1 MDCVEIGLRLPRGRL
16 HCATWLLAQEPDV
29 AADALELAAGA
40 YGAVKRELAGRG
52 PWGAGRAGCEDAV
65 LQAHRALELG
75 RLDEA
80 AGGCY
85 VWSYAPPERAEMRCL
100 VQMTGSGRVE
110 EAKEAARQHRLRLEA
125 GAAEGKLSCGLFVS
139 LGCHVPNLRCV
150 ELGEAGGAPLLHL
163 SRGAQDE
170 VPAAALAALALRVAA
185 QLPPRLARREERAAA
200 AELAELVRR
209 QLRHLELLDAQLATA
224 GQLQRGLLEL
234 RAGVLRDVLA
244 LQAAPAPEPG
254 EAAGAADRW
263 GTEAGER
270 FLAAF
275 RAGKRG
281 KRYPTAAELELEGAA
296 AAFAEQHPDA
306 FEAAK
311 ERLQREH
318 RAQTR
323 GKRKAASA
331 EEGDGQ
337 E

>member
-1 MDCVEIGLRLPRGRL
+1 MRQGPAE
-16 HCATWLLAQEPDV
+16 DV
-29 AADALELAAGA
+29 A
-40 YGAVKRELAGRG
+40 
-52 PWGAGRAGCEDAV
+52 
-65 LQAHRALELG
+65 LQAHRALEMG
-75 RLDEA
+75 RLDETA
-80 AGGCY
+80 ESGSY
-85 VWSYAPPERAEMRCL
+85 VWTYAPTDCAEMRCL
-100 VQMTGSGRVE
+100 VQMTATAHVD
-110 EAKEAARQHRLRLEA
+110 EAKETARQHRQRLEA
-125 GAAEGKLSCGLFVS
+125 GAAEGKLTCGLFVS

-150 ELGEAGGAPLLHL
+150 ELSEAAGGVPLLHL
-163 SRGAQDE
+163 SRGARDE
-170 VPAAALAALALRVAA
+170 VSAAALAALALRVAA
-185 QLPPRLARREERAAA
+185 QLPPRLARREERVAA

-209 QLRHLELLDAQLATA
+209 QLQHLELLDAQLASA

-244 LQAAPAPEPG
+244 LQAATAPEPA
-254 EAAGAADRW
+254 EAPGAAVDRW
-263 GTEAGER
+263 STEAGER
-270 FLAAF
+270 FLEAF

-296 AAFAEQHPDA
+296 AAFVEQHPDA